1 MDVEWRDISGSSF
14 SERDTAVL
22 NAIEEESL
30 TLFTFDG
37 LKRRLG
43 MHPETLSRV
52 LCRLEDQG
60 MIEKT
65 VGGYQVSSK
74 ANEFLRLH
82 GLATSRP
89 KVPILQTI
97 LSPNTPFQ
105 QVVSKLKGK
114 WFGMLRWLGYS
125 ENEDGI
131 TMKWVTED
139 GSVQVDADFSEGE
152 LSIEAKL
159 LQEQDFNFALKAS
172 YQLIGYITRLYST
185 RIPVRNVAFSGSF
198 DTYLMSA

>member
-1 MDVEWRDISGSSF
+1 MDVEWRDVSGSSF

-22 NAIEEESL
+22 NAIEEEGL
-30 TLFTFDG
+30 TVFTFDG
-37 LKRRLG
+37 IKRRLG

-65 VGGYQVSSK
+65 AGGYQVASK
-74 ANEFLRLH
+74 ANEFLRLR
-82 GLATSRP
+82 GLTTSKP

-97 LSPNTPFQ
+97 LSPNTPYQ
-105 QVVSKLKGK
+105 QIVSKLKGK

-125 ENEDGI
+125 ENEEGI
-131 TMKWVTED
+131 TMKWITED
-139 GSVQVDADFSEGE
+139 GSVQVDANFSEGE
-152 LSIEAKL
+152 LSVEVKL
-159 LQEQDFNFALKAS
+159 LQEKDFNVALKAS

-185 RIPVRNVAFSGSF
+185 RIPVRNVAFSGNF
-198 DTYLMSA
+198 DPYFTSA

>member
-1 MDVEWRDISGSSF
+1 MDVERRDVSGSSF
-14 SERDTAVL
+14 SEGDTAVL
-22 NAIEEESL
+22 NTIEEESL
-30 TLFTFDG
+30 TVFTFDG

-65 VGGYQVSSK
+65 AGGYQVASK
-74 ANEFLRLH
+74 ANESPRLR
-82 GLATSRP
+82 GLTTGKS
-89 KVPILQTI
+89 KVRILQTI

-105 QVVSKLKGK
+105 QIVSKLKGK
-114 WFGMLRWLGYS
+114 WFGLLRWLGYS
-125 ENEDGI
+125 ENEEGI
-131 TMKWVTED
+131 TMKWITED
-139 GSVQVDADFSEGE
+139 GSVQVDANFSEIE
-152 LSIEAKL
+152 LRIEAKL

-185 RIPVRNVAFSGSF
+185 RIPVKNMAFSGNF
-198 DTYLMSA
+198 DPYLMSA